1 MRADPLG
8 VKRILTNLIA
18 NALAF
23 TPEGGR
29 VRVEIAMEEG
39 AATVSVLDNGPGF
52 QPHEAAGAG
61 NAFRRFDR
69 ERARTG
75 TGLGLAI
82 AMALARRM
90 GGALRLASA
99 PNQGTRTELRLP
111 RA

>member
-1 MRADPLG
+1 
-8 VKRILTNLIA
+8 
-18 NALAF
+18 
-23 TPEGGR
+23 
-29 VRVEIAMEEG
+29 
-39 AATVSVLDNGPGF
+39 VSVLDNGPGF
-52 QPHEAAGAG
+52 HPHEAASAG

-90 GGALRLASA
+90 GGALKLASA
-99 PNQGTRTELRLP
+99 PNEGTRTELRLQ